1 MTYLVIGNNQ
11 ETIRKTITEIIN
23 ILWEKKIKDN
33 IFESNN
39 PDIHILKGTNL
50 DSIGIDDVKALQ
62 KEMIY
67 SPHGE
72 AVQIALILNAEKL
85 TIQAQN
91 SFLKTLEEAPQSTC
105 YILVTNNE
113 KHLLPTVVSRSLKIY
128 TKEMKEE
135 YRENEDIEILQM
147 DMVEAFGK
155 IENISKN
162 KTDTL
167 NFLKLLELHFQDTIE
182 KEIVKGENNK
192 QIFTYIEKI
201 LLTQK
206 RVEANG
212 NRRLLLENLFLQL
225 TKNYTLNIS

>member
-1 MTYLVIGNNQ
+1 
-11 ETIRKTITEIIN
+11 
-23 ILWEKKIKDN
+23 
-33 IFESNN
+33 
-39 PDIHILKGTNL
+39 
-50 DSIGIDDVKALQ
+50 
-62 KEMIY
+62 
-67 SPHGE
+67 
-72 AVQIALILNAEKL
+72 
-85 TIQAQN
+85 
-91 SFLKTLEEAPQSTC
+91 
-105 YILVTNNE
+105 
-113 KHLLPTVVSRSLKIY
+113 
-128 TKEMKEE
+128 MKEE